1 METMPTD
8 LPHARGR
15 EFATLDD
22 YLAYLER
29 LGAMDIPYYQRRD
42 DGRYVYIR
50 GRIRPTTDDV
60 YTREELMRRYGFT
73 R

>member
-29 LGAMDIPYYQRRD
+29 LSAMDIPYYKRRE
-42 DGRYVYIR
+42 DGDYVYIR
-50 GRIRPTTDDV
+50 GRIRPTADDV
-60 YTREELMRRYGFT
+60 YTRGELMQRYGFT